1 MDKKQIK
8 KLAMQAGEYT
18 NEVYV
23 PPVRSKT
30 PGKIWEDGHV
40 GWHDIFNEKFAE
52 LVAAHEREACAKVCE
67 ELPAPDIYDNTDKS
81 MWDVTCI
88 DCAEAIRARST

>member
-1 MDKKQIK
+1 MDKEQIK

-30 PGKIWEDGHV
+30 PGKIWEGGHV

-52 LVAAHEREACAKVCE
+52 LVAAHEREALLDLVDDYAKNNDD
-67 ELPAPDIYDNTDKS
+67 LKA
-81 MWDVTCI
+81 
-88 DCAEAIRARST
+88 AIRARSE

>member
-1 MDKKQIK
+1 MDKEQIK

-52 LVAAHEREACAKVCE
+52 LVAAHEREALLDLVDNYAKNNDD
-67 ELPAPDIYDNTDKS
+67 LKA
-81 MWDVTCI
+81 
-88 DCAEAIRARST
+88 AIRARK

>member
-1 MDKKQIK
+1 MMGKEQIK

-52 LVAAHEREACAKVCE
+52 LVAAHEREACAK
-67 ELPAPDIYDNTDKS
+67 
-81 MWDVTCI
+81 M
-88 DCAEAIRARST
+88 AENCFEGEGKHKIVIMAVEAAKAIRARGNHA

>member
-1 MDKKQIK
+1 MDKELIK
-8 KLAMQAGEYT
+8 RLATQAGVYT
-18 NEVYV
+18 DYVYV

-52 LVAAHEREACAKVCE
+52 LVAAHEREQCAKVCE
-67 ELPAPDIYDNTDKS
+67 NHAPTTTPTWVSY
-81 MWDVTCI
+81 
-88 DCAEAIRARST
+88 AAAIRSRGNK

>member
-1 MDKKQIK
+1 MDKQLIK
-8 KLAMQAGEYT
+8 RLATQAGVYT
-18 NEVYV
+18 DYVYV

-52 LVAAHEREACAKVCE
+52 LVTAHEREAIERAVGVAMLGADH
-67 ELPAPDIYDNTDKS
+67 ELFKR
-81 MWDVTCI
+81 VLG
-88 DCAEAIRARST
+88 AIRARK

>member
-1 MDKKQIK
+1 MDKQLIK
-8 KLAMQAGEYT
+8 RLATQAGVYT
-18 NEVYV
+18 DYVYV

-52 LVAAHEREACAKVCE
+52 LVTAHEREACA
-67 ELPAPDIYDNTDKS
+67 ADAD
-81 MWDVTCI
+81 WCI
-88 DCAEAIRARST
+88 QNHLEHLIPERIRARK